1 MRLKTIRLA
10 GFKSFVDPTSVHLPG
25 QLVGIVGPNGC
36 GKSNVID
43 AVRWVMGESS
53 ARHLRGESMTDV
65 IFNGSGSRKPVGQAS
80 IELVFDNSEGALGG
94 KYASYAEISVKRQ
107 VNREAQSQYFL
118 NGARCRRRD
127 VTDVFLGTG
136 LGPRS
141 YAIIE
146 QGMISRIIEAKP
158 EELRVYLEEA
168 AGISLYKER
177 RRETERRIRDTREN
191 MDRLNDVREEVGRQL
206 EKLSRQAKTAER
218 YRTLK
223 ADERRLRAEL
233 LALRLRGMSELV
245 ANGEQDLLQRQNALE
260 SAIAGQR
267 AAERDMTLA
276 REQQAERGEALNAAQ
291 GEYYQLGSEIARI
304 EQQIS
309 HHRDLQRRRSE
320 ERDAN
325 RRALDEL
332 AQNLEQDLEKQ
343 AALQQRLKVLQ
354 PDTEAAVEQEQQAAA
369 SVQACR
375 SDLDAWQKAWEQFNA
390 RVAESVRQ
398 AEIERTRIEQ
408 LEEQDDQ
415 LRRRLDRLLQ
425 EREGL
430 ETSPLQDL
438 LAKLERVEADH
449 LRQRDEQAEAVTLH
463 ETRLAGL
470 RTAEQSAAEE
480 LQRAQ
485 GALQQAE
492 ARRQSLET
500 LQQHALGDSD
510 AAVRQVLDRLGLDT
524 GARLAREIRVDA
536 GWEHAVERVLEDRL
550 QAVCGSLDDAAPE
563 VLAGLESGS
572 LTLVDTDKQPLPIK
586 HRPDLPDLASR
597 VDASWPVAELLAHVY
612 CADSLEQAM
621 RLRGQL
627 AAGESLVCADGHWIG
642 PRWMRWTAASAGG
655 DGALARQR
663 ELDGL
668 KQTLAEHEAQV
679 AAARQR
685 LQELQE
691 QRDAIEQALGQARQA
706 HAEAAE
712 SLSRTRSQRQSEA
725 QRLADMHQ
733 RLERLDGERQDIAEQ
748 RDEGRERLD
757 AARGR
762 LQEALDQGEGLDQ
775 ERDRLENER
784 GQASAALEAA
794 TLRHQECR
802 DRHHELALKLREA
815 RTVTASLDEQIDR
828 LRKQQQRLQG
838 RAEELDQAISED
850 GDPTAELETRRQGLL
865 QQRSKAETAL
875 ASQRQQLGEVDARLR
890 ELDQQRLAAET
901 RAEELRSGLEAA
913 RLRHQEQRTR
923 RQTLLEQFEETERD
937 LEAVQAELPGDAS
950 EEAWLKHLSDIEN
963 RISRLGSI
971 NLAAIEEHAALD
983 ERNSYLQQQHADL
996 EEALETLESAMRR
1009 IDRET
1014 RVRFRDTFDR
1024 VNAGLRDMYPRLF
1037 GGGEAYLELT
1047 GEDLLDTGVSILAR
1061 PPGKRISTIHLLSG
1075 GEKALTAVAMIF
1087 AIFALNP
1094 APFCM
1099 LDEVDA
1105 PLDEANVGRFCQLVQ
1120 EMSKRVQFVFIT
1132 HNKGTM
1138 EIASHLMGVT
1148 MYEPGVSR
1156 LVAVDV
1162 DEAAD
1167 MVEA

>member
-10 GFKSFVDPTSVHLPG
+10 GFKSFVDPTAVHLPG

-80 IELVFDNSEGALGG
+80 IELVFDNNDGGLGG

-191 MDRLNDVREEVGRQL
+191 MDRLNDVREEVTRQL
-206 EKLSRQAKTAER
+206 EKLSRQARTAER
-218 YRTLK
+218 YRELK
-223 ADERRLRAEL
+223 TEERNLRAQL
-233 LALRLRGMSELV
+233 LALRLRGMGRAV
-245 ANGEQDLLQRQNALE
+245 ADGEQNLLQRQNALE
-260 SAIAGQR
+260 QAIASQR
-267 AAERDMTLA
+267 RAERDLTA
-276 REQQAERGEALNAAQ
+276 TREQQRDSSEALNAVQ
-291 GEYYQLGSEIARI
+291 GRYYQLGSDIARI

-320 ERDAN
+320 EQNAN
-325 RRALDEL
+325 RKALEEL
-332 AQNLEQDLEKQ
+332 QQNLRQDQEKQ
-343 AALQQRLKVLQ
+343 AALRQRLQTLE
-354 PDTEAAVEQEQQAAA
+354 PELAAA
-369 SVQACR
+369 TADEEQTVASLEACR
-375 SDLDAWQKAWEQFNA
+375 GDLEAWQKAWEQFNT

-408 LEEQDDQ
+408 FEEQDEQ
-415 LRRRLDRLLQ
+415 LRRRRQRLEQ
-425 EREGL
+425 EREEL
-430 ETSPLQDL
+430 DP
-438 LAKLERVEADH
+438 APLERELAQ
-449 LRQRDEQAEAVTLH
+449 LARDEAEHRRRRETLTSALA
-463 ETRLAGL
+463 EQEAGL
-470 RTAEQSAAEE
+470 AELRDALQEQSD
-480 LQRAQ
+480 
-485 GALQQAE
+485 ALQQQQGELQGLE

-500 LQQHALGDSD
+500 LQQDSLGDSD
-510 AAVRQVLDRLGLDT
+510 GAVTATLAKLDLED
-524 GARLAREIRVDA
+524 APRLARHIRVDP

-550 QAVCGSLDDAAPE
+550 QAVCGPLNDHAA
-563 VLAGLESGS
+563 VTLAALERGG
-572 LTLVDTDKQPLPIK
+572 LTLVDTSVAAVPVN
-586 HRPDLPDLASR
+586 HRLDLPSLAER
-597 VDASWPVAELLAHVY
+597 VRADWPAAELLAHVY
-612 CADSLEQAM
+612 CAESLDQALTLRY
-621 RLRGQL
+621 RLT
-627 AAGESLVCADGHWIG
+627 AGESLVTAEGHWLG
-642 PRWMRWTAASAGG
+642 PRWMRWTAASGAR
-655 DGALARQR
+655 DGTLLRQR
-663 ELDGL
+663 ELEQLGGTIATATAL
-668 KQTLAEHEAQV
+668 VAEMQEAGKSLRGQRERAEALLQESREQHTEQGEALTRV
-679 AAARQR
+679 RARRQSLEQR
-685 LQELQE
+685 L
-691 QRDAIEQALGQARQA
+691 
-706 HAEAAE
+706 EAMRE
-712 SLSRTRSQRQSEA
+712 
-725 QRLADMHQ
+725 
-733 RLERLDGERQDIAEQ
+733 RLERLDGEQEDIVEQ
-748 RDEGRERLD
+748 RQEARERLE
-757 AARGR
+757 AARRR
-762 LQEALDQGEGLDQ
+762 LQEALDQGEGLEQ
-775 ERDRLENER
+775 ERERLQQER
-784 GQASAALEAA
+784 AEAQQAVDAAGAILRERREA
-794 TLRHQECR
+794 RHQ
-802 DRHHELALKLREA
+802 LALKLREA
-815 RTVTASLDEQIDR
+815 RTVTASLEEQVGR
-828 LRKQQQRLQG
+828 LLSQQQRLQS
-838 RAEELDQAISED
+838 RATELEQATVAD
-850 GDPTAELETRRQGLL
+850 GDPTVALEQEREQALLRR
-865 QQRSKAETAL
+865 SEAETAL
-875 ASQRQQLGEVDARLR
+875 TEARQQAGAVEQQLR
-890 ELDQQRLAAET
+890 ELDQQRLTAET
-901 RAEELRSGLEAA
+901 RAEELRTSLEAA

-923 RQTLLEQFEETERD
+923 RQTLLEQFEDTERD
-937 LEAVQAELPGDAS
+937 LEAVQAELPESAT
-950 EEAWLKHLSDIEN
+950 EEAWLKRLSETED

-971 NLAAIEEHAALD
+971 NLAAIEEYAALA
-983 ERNSYLQQQHADL
+983 ERDTYLSEQHADL
-996 EEALETLESAMRR
+996 DEALEMLESAMRR

-1014 RVRFRDTFDR
+1014 RLRFRDTFDR
-1024 VNAGLRDMYPRLF
+1024 VNAGLSDMYPRLF

-1075 GEKALTAVAMIF
+1075 GEKAMTAVAMIF

-1132 HNKGTM
+1132 HNKSTM

-1148 MYEPGVSR
+1148 MHEPGVSR

-1162 DEAAD
+1162 DEAAE
-1167 MVEA
+1167 MVDA

>member
-80 IELVFDNSEGALGG
+80 IELVFDNGDGALGG
-94 KYASYAEISVKRQ
+94 KYAAYAEISVKRQ

-191 MDRLNDVREEVGRQL
+191 MDRLNDVRDEVGRQL

-218 YRTLK
+218 YRELK

-245 ANGEQDLLQRQNALE
+245 VRGEQELLQGQNTLE
-260 SAIAGQR
+260 SAIGGQR
-267 AAERDMTLA
+267 AAERDITLV
-276 REQQAERGEALNAAQ
+276 REQQAERSEALNAAQ
-291 GEYYQLGSEIARI
+291 GRYYQLGSDIARV

-309 HHRDLQRRRSE
+309 HHRDLQRRRNE
-320 ERDAN
+320 ERETN
-325 RRALDEL
+325 QRALDEL
-332 AQNLEQDLEKQ
+332 DRNLKQDLEKQ
-343 AALQQRLKVLQ
+343 AALQQRLRTLE
-354 PDTEAAVEQEQQAAA
+354 PETEKAVGEEQQAAA

-408 LEEQDDQ
+408 LEEQEDQ
-415 LRRRLDRLLQ
+415 LRRRLERLAQEQETLDPAPLQEELTALKRAEAEHLQ
-425 EREGL
+425 ERDDQATAVERQETALEGL
-430 ETSPLQDL
+430 RAE
-438 LAKLERVEADH
+438 
-449 LRQRDEQAEAVTLH
+449 EQAAGEA
-463 ETRLAGL
+463 
-470 RTAEQSAAEE
+470 
-480 LQRAQ
+480 LQLAQ
-485 GALQQAE
+485 GELQQAL

-500 LQQHALGDSD
+500 LQQDALGDSD
-510 AAVRQVLDRLGLDT
+510 AAVRQVLDRLGLEP
-524 GARLAREIRVDA
+524 GARLAREIRVES

-550 QAVCGSLDDAAPE
+550 QAVCGVLGDDAPG
-563 VLAGLESGS
+563 LLTGLEHGS
-572 LTLVDTDKQPLPIK
+572 LTLIDTDRAPLPIE
-586 HRPDLPDLASR
+586 HRLDLPDLASR
-597 VDASWPVAELLAHVY
+597 VHARWPAAELLAHVY
-612 CADSLEQAM
+612 CADSVEQAM
-621 RLRGQL
+621 RLRGKL
-627 AAGESLVCADGHWIG
+627 APGESLICADGHWIG
-642 PRWMRWTAASAGG
+642 PRWMRWTAASDAR

-663 ELDGL
+663 ELDAL
-668 KQTLAEHEAQV
+668 QQTLSELESRVSAGKQ
-679 AAARQR
+679 Q
-685 LQELQE
+685 LQDLHD
-691 QRDAIEQALGQARQA
+691 QRDVAEGALRQSRQA
-706 HAEAAE
+706 QAEAAE
-712 SLSRTRSQRQSEA
+712 ALSQVQGRRQAVS
-725 QRLADMHQ
+725 QRLADMQQ
-733 RLERLDGERQDIAEQ
+733 RLERLDGERDDIAEQ
-748 RDEGRERLD
+748 QEEARRRLD

-762 LQEALDQGEGLDQ
+762 LQDALDQGEGLDH
-775 ERDRLENER
+775 ERERLEGER
-784 GQASAALEAA
+784 TLAREALELA
-794 TLRHQECR
+794 TARHQDCR

-815 RTVTASLDEQIDR
+815 GTVTTSLGEQIAR
-828 LRKQQQRLQG
+828 LRSQQQRLRG
-838 RAEELDQAISED
+838 RAAELDQAMADD
-850 GDPTAELETRRQGLL
+850 GDPTAELEARRQGLL
-865 QQRSKAETAL
+865 RERSEAETML
-875 ASQRQQLGEVDARLR
+875 AAQRQQLGEVDARLR
-890 ELDQQRLAAET
+890 ELDQQRLAAEA
-901 RAEELRSGLEAA
+901 RAEELRASLESA

-937 LEAVQAELPGDAS
+937 LEAVQAGLPDEAI
-950 EEAWLKHLSDIEN
+950 EEAWLKRLSETEN

-983 ERNSYLQQQHADL
+983 ERSSYLEQQHADL
-996 EEALETLESAMRR
+996 HEALETLESAMRR

-1014 RVRFRDTFDR
+1014 RLRFRDTFDR

-1047 GEDLLDTGVSILAR
+1047 GDDLLDTGVSILAR

-1075 GEKALTAVAMIF
+1075 GEKAMTAVAMIF

-1132 HNKGTM
+1132 HNKSTM

-1148 MYEPGVSR
+1148 MHEPGVSR

-1162 DEAAD
+1162 DEAVD